1 MFNFSDSEAPSQTP
15 RQIARSF
22 RWLGWIGFG
31 LQCALGFI
39 PILVVVANVLFQ
51 PGRQQTGRLS
61 LGLWMAIAC
70 LFILLF
76 SIYWC
81 FRYTL
86 LARKLEDRD
95 LRPAKS
101 EVIRDLRIGIVVNVA
116 SMSIA
121 LLIALFRVG
130 ELTIRMLTLPQGA
143 TVVTPNQ
150 VGTTVGSA
158 GTLITPSNMIAIQAM
173 VNTIAAGLIG
183 LVVTMLLLYQ
193 VRQHRSSYI
202 D

>member
-1 MFNFSDSEAPSQTP
+1 MFKLSNSEAPSLTP

-31 LQCALGFI
+31 LQCLLGFI
-39 PILVVVANVLFQ
+39 PILVVVANVLIQ
-51 PGRQQTGRLS
+51 PGRQQAAGFS

-70 LFILLF
+70 LFILVF

-86 LARKLEDRD
+86 LANKLEDRD

-101 EVIRDLRIGIVVNVA
+101 EVIRDLKLGLVA
-116 SMSIA
+116 NTAMMSIA

-130 ELTIRMLTLPQGA
+130 GLTIKMLSLPQGA

-150 VGTTVGSA
+150 VGTTVGSS

-173 VNTIAAGLIG
+173 INTIAAGLVG
-183 LVVTMLLLYQ
+183 LIVTMLLLYQ
-193 VRQHRSSYI
+193 VQQHRSSYA

>member
-1 MFNFSDSEAPSQTP
+1 MSNLFNPEAPSLTP

-31 LQCALGFI
+31 LQCVLGFI
-39 PILVVVANVLFQ
+39 PILVVVANVLMR
-51 PGRQQTGRLS
+51 PGQVGFS

-81 FRYTL
+81 LRYTF
-86 LARKLEDRD
+86 LANQLENRD
-95 LRPAKS
+95 SRPAKS
-101 EVIRDLRIGIVVNVA
+101 EVIRDVRLGLVTNIAI
-116 SMSIA
+116 MSIA

-150 VGTTVGSA
+150 VGTTLGSA

-173 VNTIAAGLIG
+173 INTIAAGLVG
-183 LVVTMLLLYQ
+183 LIVSMLLLYQ

>member
-1 MFNFSDSEAPSQTP
+1 MFNFLNSEAPSLTP

-31 LQCALGFI
+31 LQAVLGFI

-51 PGRQQTGRLS
+51 PGRQQAVAFS
-61 LGLWMAIAC
+61 LGLWMAISC

-81 FRYTL
+81 FRYVS
-86 LARKLEDRD
+86 LANKLENRD
-95 LRPAKS
+95 QRPAKS
-101 EVIRDLRIGIVVNVA
+101 EVVRDLRVGLVA
-116 SMSIA
+116 NLTIMSIA

-130 ELTIRMLTLPQGA
+130 ELTIKMLTLPQGA

-150 VGTTVGSA
+150 IGTTVGTS
-158 GTLITPSNMIAIQAM
+158 GTLITPSSMIAIQAM
-173 VNTIAAGLIG
+173 INTVAAGLVG
-183 LVVTMLLLYQ
+183 LLVSMLLLYQ
-193 VRQHRSSYI
+193 VKQHRSSHI